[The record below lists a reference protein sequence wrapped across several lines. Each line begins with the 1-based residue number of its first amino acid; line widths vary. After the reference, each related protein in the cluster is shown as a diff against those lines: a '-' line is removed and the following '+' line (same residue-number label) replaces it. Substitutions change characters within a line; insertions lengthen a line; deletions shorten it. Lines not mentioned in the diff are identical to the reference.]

1 MHTDWT
7 CPDLRSAAVEFIL
20 QQIGK
25 PPPVIPASRW
35 RGSLDPL
42 ASALGIK
49 GPMIEDLATWCQD
62 RRFQPTADYSG
73 LSADASP
80 NQRPESKGVADDAA
94 LIEKAAASLPAPNV
108 PEGALPAP
116 APDLLAALLTESAA
130 PVLSREE
137 RNELARALERGD
149 SISLQQR
156 NAIAITLRGSTEAT
170 QADVVRGVIDFVI
183 PAGSEVRHAWEATQ
197 STITL
202 RAGDILR
209 HEPCSVVI
217 SGFPLLGATT
227 LCVIRDGVVI
237 RAIPYARF
245 QRERPA
251 PKGGRLIGY
260 RYLRPVKVFARES
273 VSKKVATLADF
284 VRPAEKGR
292 NGAEWAGLFGETKQ
306 ATSLRRK
313 ELDARIRKLTG
324 ARSGMRAPGLRHK
337 PQSNKGTTRKD
348 HTDANPAP

>member
-7 CPDLRSAAVEFIL
+7 CPDLRAAAVEFIL

-25 PPPVIPASRW
+25 PPPHIPASRW
-35 RGSLDPL
+35 RASLDPV
-42 ASALGIK
+42 ASALGIP
-49 GPMIEDLATWCQD
+49 GPMIEDLASWCQD
-62 RRFQPTADYSG
+62 RRYAPAADYSG
-73 LSADASP
+73 LSSASAP
-80 NQRPESKGVADDAA
+80 NQRPESRGVSDDAA
-94 LIEKAAASLPAPNV
+94 LIEKAAAVLPAPNV
-108 PEGALPAP
+108 PGGALPSP
-116 APDLLAALLTESAA
+116 APDLLSALLMETSA

-137 RNELARALERGD
+137 RNELARALERGEPL
-149 SISLQQR
+149 SLQQR

-183 PAGSEVRHAWEATQ
+183 PSGSEVRRAWEATQ

-202 RAGDILR
+202 RAGDIVT

-227 LCVIRDGVVI
+227 LCVIRDGIVI

-245 QRERPA
+245 QRERSA
-251 PKGGRLIGY
+251 PRGGRLIGY
-260 RYLRPVKVFARES
+260 RYLRPVKVFAKES

-313 ELDARIRKLTG
+313 ELDARIRRLTG